1 MSFDPDKPYNDVP
14 FRPSKAELETSAVL
28 RKTIA
33 ANKAFAE
40 LKSASEL
47 IPKLLDL
54 LPGRKGDMSKNPEFL
69 DTFLEC
75 VQAANIFLSV
85 FIWL

>member
-1 MSFDPDKPYNDVP
+1 LTRISLITIFHYC
-14 FRPSKAELETSAVL
+14 RPRLSKTNAVL

-40 LKSASEL
+40 LKSASEP

-54 LPGRKGDMSKNPEFL
+54 LPGRKADMSKNPEFL